1 MHNQY
6 TTLLCSRCRFIL
18 VASVLLLTGC
28 SSSQSSLSSP
38 GETASSP
45 LLNTAWQ
52 LRCIQSMSDEQ
63 PTVTVEQPERYTLH
77 FLADGRLALRLDCN
91 RGTGSWQAS
100 PAAAG
105 PSGQLSFGPIATTR
119 MFCPQPSLE
128 SRVGRDLGFV
138 RSYLLRDGHL
148 FLSLMAD
155 GGIYEWQPLPADA
168 SPERPSRSQP

>member
-1 MHNQY
+1 MHNQC
-6 TTLLCSRCRFIL
+6 TARLCSCCRFVL
-18 VASVLLLTGC
+18 VVSMLLLTGC
-28 SSSQSSLSSP
+28 SSIQSSTSLPDKTTSNL
-38 GETASSP
+38 

-52 LRCIQSMSDEQ
+52 LRSIQSISDEQ
-63 PTVTVEQPERYTLH
+63 PPLTVEQPERYTLH

-91 RGTGSWQAS
+91 RGTGSWQTS
-100 PAAAG
+100 PDAAG
-105 PSGQLSFGPIATTR
+105 TSGQLSFGPIATTR

-168 SPERPSRSQP
+168 SPERPGRPQP

>member
-1 MHNQY
+1 MEKFWRRSKRDGRW
-6 TTLLCSRCRFIL
+6 LLCCGIL
-18 VASVLLLTGC
+18 ALAGC
-28 SSSQSSLSSP
+28 SATAGVATNTGNPGLS
-38 GETASSP
+38 G
-45 LLNTAWQ
+45 TAWQ
-52 LRCIQSMSDEQ
+52 LLRIGSMDSGQ
-63 PTVTVEQPERYTLH
+63 ATITVEQPERYTLH

-91 RGTGSWQAS
+91 RGTGSWQTS
-100 PAAAG
+100 PDAAG
-105 PSGQLSFGPIATTR
+105 TSGQLSFGPIATTR

-168 SPERPSRSQP
+168 SPERPGRPQP

>member
-1 MHNQY
+1 MQGRHSIR
-6 TTLLCSRCRFIL
+6 LSSPFLFIP
-18 VASVLLLTGC
+18 VVCILLLTAC
-28 SSSQSSLSSP
+28 SATHAPTPSP
-38 GETASSP
+38 ETTTSNP

-52 LRCIQSMSDEQ
+52 LRTIQSMSDEQ
-63 PTVTVEQPERYTLH
+63 PSITVEQPERYTLH

-100 PAAAG
+100 PAASGSADH
-105 PSGQLSFGPIATTR
+105 SGQLSFGPIATTR

-155 GGIYEWQPLPADA
+155 GGIYEWQPQTKP
-168 SPERPSRSQP
+168 